1 MYRFGLAA
9 MSDGAEAPGGRMI
22 LCENVWKS
30 YDAGHGRRHVLKGV
44 SFSLAKG
51 ERLALL
57 GRNGA
62 GKSTL
67 IKQIGGVEMPDS
79 GRIIRQMSNSWPI
92 GFNGGFQG
100 SLTGYDNAR
109 FIARIYGRSYG
120 EMREFVEDFTELGA
134 SLKMPVK
141 TYSSGMRARLAFA
154 LSLAIEFDCY
164 LIDEVILVGDQN
176 FQKKCGVELFEKRSD
191 RAMIIAS
198 HDMNIINETCN
209 RAIVLNDGLAHCFD
223 NVAEASKLYESF

>member
-1 MYRFGLAA
+1 
-9 MSDGAEAPGGRMI
+9 MI
-22 LCENVWKS
+22 ACQDLHKS
-30 YDAGHGRRHVLKGV
+30 YRTGHGRRDVLKGIN
-44 SFSLAKG
+44 LTINKG
-51 ERLALL
+51 ERVALL

-79 GRIIRQMSNSWPI
+79 GRIIRHMTNSWPI

-100 SLTGYDNAR
+100 SLTGFDNAR
-109 FIARIYGRSYG
+109 FIARIYGRSYAD
-120 EMREFVEDFTELGA
+120 MREFVEEFTELGGA
-134 SLKMPVK
+134 LKMPVK

-176 FQKKCGVELFEKRSD
+176 FQRKCHHELFEKRAD
-191 RAMIIAS
+191 RAMVIAS
-198 HDMNIINETCN
+198 HDMYTISDICN
-209 RAIVLNDGLAHCFD
+209 RAVVLENGIATGYDDVTAAIERYNSL
-223 NVAEASKLYESF
+223 

>member
-1 MYRFGLAA
+1 
-9 MSDGAEAPGGRMI
+9 MI
-22 LCENVWKS
+22 ICENIHKS
-30 YDAGHGRRHVLKGV
+30 YPAGHGWREVLKGV
-44 SFSLAKG
+44 NLTIRSG
-51 ERLALL
+51 ERVALL

-62 GKSTL
+62 GKSTF

-79 GRIIRQMSNSWPI
+79 GRIVRKMSCSWPI

-109 FIARIYGRSYG
+109 FIARIYGHSYA
-120 EMREFVEDFTELGA
+120 EMRDFVEDFTELGG

-176 FQKKCGVELFEKRSD
+176 FQRKCLHELFEKRAD
-191 RAMIIAS
+191 RAMMIAS
-198 HDMNIINETCN
+198 HDMNIIKSVCN
-209 RAIVLNDGLAHCFD
+209 KAAIIHDGFLK
-223 NVAEASKLYESF
+223 EYENPDQAIDIYDSL

>member
-1 MYRFGLAA
+1 
-9 MSDGAEAPGGRMI
+9 MI
-22 LCENVWKS
+22 ACQNIRKS
-30 YDAGHGRRHVLKGV
+30 YRTGHGRREVLKGINLTV
-44 SFSLAKG
+44 NKG
-51 ERLALL
+51 ERVALL

-79 GRIIRQMSNSWPI
+79 GRIIRRMTNSWPI

-100 SLTGYDNAR
+100 SMTGYDNAR
-109 FIARIYGRSYG
+109 FIARIYGKSYG
-120 EMREFVEDFTELGA
+120 EMREFVEDFTELGG

-141 TYSSGMRARLAFA
+141 TFSSGMRARLAFA

-176 FQKKCGVELFEKRSD
+176 FQRKCQAELFEKRGD

-198 HDMNIINETCN
+198 HDMNTIELMCDK
-209 RAIVLNDGLAHCFD
+209 AIVIEEG
-223 NVAEASKLYESF
+223 VANFYEDVKDAIEVYNAL

>member
-1 MYRFGLAA
+1 
-9 MSDGAEAPGGRMI
+9 MI
-22 LCENVWKS
+22 ICDNIQKVYHTS
-30 YDAGHGRRHVLKGV
+30 HGDREIFKGV
-44 SFSLAKG
+44 NLSVRPG
-51 ERLALL
+51 ERVALL

-67 IKQIGGVEMPDS
+67 IKLIGGVELPSS
-79 GRIIRQMSNSWPI
+79 GRIIRRMTTSWPI

-109 FIARIYGRSYG
+109 FIARIYGTSYS
-120 EMREFVEDFTELGA
+120 EMRDFVEEFTELGSA
-134 SLKMPVK
+134 LSMPVK

-164 LIDEVILVGDQN
+164 LIDEVILVGDNN
-176 FQKKCGVELFEKRSD
+176 FQRKCHDELFKKRAD

-198 HDMNIINETCN
+198 HDMGTIQEVCN
-209 RAIVLNDGLAHCFD
+209 RALLIRNGGAEQFD
-223 NVAEASKLYESF
+223 DVASAVATYNEL